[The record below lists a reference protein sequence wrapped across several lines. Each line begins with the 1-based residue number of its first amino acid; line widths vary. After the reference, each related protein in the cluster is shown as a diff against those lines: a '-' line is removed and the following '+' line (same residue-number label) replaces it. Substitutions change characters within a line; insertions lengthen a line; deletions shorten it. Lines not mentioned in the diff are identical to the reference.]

1 MDWQEFL
8 QGESGR
14 HGLSIEQTETL
25 LAALFSSE
33 KAPLNQAQLSVSLS
47 IEEPTVKQRMA
58 EIYKKFSASFPELS
72 DQQGAGKLKILHTK
86 LKQKYYQTS
95 QSVVVPKV
103 SNSSPYAEEFT
114 SLIEEKIRTFC
125 GRKFVF
131 DTFKQFLTENPH
143 GYFTIIG
150 DAGMGKSSIV
160 AKYVSEHKSPCYFN
174 ILVEGRNR
182 PELFLKSIRRQLIDR
197 YQLPNSEDADLPT
210 LLTKVAGKL
219 PAGERLVIAIDALDE
234 VQQEAGENLLH
245 LPTTLPDRVY
255 FLLTRRP
262 YNLGKK
268 RLSVSPGVLVTEL
281 DLRDEKYAT
290 YNQDDIKEYIR
301 FALNTDPDYKNGLR
315 NWIQICSIADTA
327 FVEQLADKSENN
339 FMYLRY
345 VLPAIA
351 KGHYNDLSLD
361 ELPGGLQEYY
371 QKHWERMGMEAKRR
385 QLMEIVLYILLEIET
400 AIPCE
405 IIAGIAEEDECDVA
419 QVLEDEWVEYLK
431 KQNVGGEICYSIYHA
446 SFLDFLKA
454 KREMD
459 SKRKLFK
466 EVNQRI
472 VDYIERKIEQNGNIS

>member
-33 KAPLNQAQLSVSLS
+33 KAHLNQAQLSVSLS
-47 IEEPTVKQRMA
+47 IEEPTVKQRMG

-114 SLIEEKIRTFC
+114 SLIEEKVRTFC
-125 GRKFVF
+125 GRRFVF
-131 DTFKQFLTENPH
+131 DTFKKFITENLH

-182 PELFLKSIRRQLIDR
+182 PELFLKSIRQQLIDR
-197 YQLPNSEDADLPT
+197 YQLPNSADADLPT
-210 LLTKVAGKL
+210 LLAKVAGKL
-219 PAGERLVIAIDALDE
+219 TAGERLVIAVDALDE
-234 VQQEAGENLLH
+234 VEQEPGENLLH
-245 LPTTLPDRVY
+245 LPTTLPDNVY

-262 YNLGKK
+262 YHLGKK
-268 RLSVSPGVLVTEL
+268 RLSVSPGVPVKEL
-281 DLRDEKYAT
+281 DLRDDQYVNF
-290 YNQDDIKEYIR
+290 NQDDIKEYIL
-301 FALNTDPDYKNGLR
+301 FVINADSDYKEGLR
-315 NWIQICSIADTA
+315 KWIQERGILDEF
-327 FVEQLADKSENN
+327 FVEQLANKSENN

-351 KGHYNDLSLD
+351 KGDYNDLSLKQ
-361 ELPGGLQEYY
+361 LPDGLQEYY
-371 QKHWERMGMEAKRR
+371 QNHWVRMGLEAKPG
-385 QLMEIVLYILLEIET
+385 QLMEIVLYILLEIGT
-400 AIPCE
+400 PIPYE
-405 IIAGIAEEDECDVA
+405 MIAGIAKEDECDVKA
-419 QVLEDEWVEYLK
+419 VLDEWVEYLK
-431 KQNVGGEICYSIYHA
+431 RQNVDGEMCYGIYHA

-459 SKRKLFK
+459 SKRKLFR

-472 VDYIERKIEQNGNIS
+472 TEYLEKRMA